1 MSEDITVIGMIKE
14 VDNKRNFKPAR
25 FRIEADGIQN
35 WYSAFDKLGQQLIAI
50 PLDSP
55 LSIVYE
61 TGTYTDKNGNEQ
73 TSRTLKRFTTAPE
86 GSVPT
91 PPSAP
96 APPVASTTSTSG
108 CAHGTPWSSPC
119 GQCILREAVIKPV
132 TPIVAAMI
140 REGIIKTPHEVMH
153 SVAWLTDQFS
163 SVVQQ
168 TYDVPHEEEMPEPP
182 PPPPPPEVDEPEISE
197 DTGWGAA

>member
-1 MSEDITVIGMIKE
+1 M
-14 VDNKRNFKPAR
+14 
-25 FRIEADGIQN
+25 
-35 WYSAFDKLGQQLIAI
+35 
-50 PLDSP
+50 
-55 LSIVYE
+55 
-61 TGTYTDKNGNEQ
+61 
-73 TSRTLKRFTTAPE
+73 
-86 GSVPT
+86 
-91 PPSAP
+91 
-96 APPVASTTSTSG
+96 
-108 CAHGTPWSSPC
+108 
-119 GQCILREAVIKPV
+119 IKPV

-140 REGIIKTPHEVMH
+140 REGIIKTPHEVRN